1 MNYYEHHIG
10 DYAEA
15 TAHLT
20 FVEDAAYSR
29 LIRKYYAAEKPM
41 PADLKAVQRLVGARS
56 KDEREAVQTILEEFF
71 ELREDGWHNARCDAE
86 IKAYNDGEPERSAK
100 KANEETRLR
109 RHREERAALFK
120 TLTEAGQHAPW
131 NTPIAELRETVKRI
145 TENAQE
151 TNPETLR
158 QPLPATS
165 PATPATATQT
175 PDTIPQTPEV
185 YSVPTGTDAAGVKPP
200 LSADEIIFGYGVPIL
215 VNAGSADKAA
225 RSFLGGLRKQHGDA
239 AVIDKLRDCIRAKP
253 LQPLEWLAA
262 ALPPRG
268 AKKAENKQE
277 AIEARNRGVADEWA
291 STRAGAAT

>member
-1 MNYYEHHIG
+1 M
-10 DYAEA
+10 
-15 TAHLT
+15 
-20 FVEDAAYSR
+20 
-29 LIRKYYAAEKPM
+29 
-41 PADLKAVQRLVGARS
+41 
-56 KDEREAVQTILEEFF
+56 
-71 ELREDGWHNARCDAE
+71 
-86 IKAYNDGEPERSAK
+86 
-100 KANEETRLR
+100 
-109 RHREERAALFK
+109 FK

-185 YSVPTGTDAAGVKPP
+185 YSVPIGTDAAGVKSP

-215 VNAGSADKAA
+215 VNAGSTDKAA
-225 RSFLGGLRKQHGDA
+225 RSFLGGVRRHHGDP
-239 AVIDKLRDCIRAKP
+239 AVIDALRECIRAKP
-253 LQPLEWLAA
+253 LQPLEWLAS

-291 STRAGAAT
+291 STPAGAAT